1 MSLPVQ
7 PLHFQPLHFCWAAL
21 HPRPRGVV
29 VFIGGA
35 FFGTFPTVFYRRFLS
50 LLHAQGY
57 TVVALPFR
65 FSFRHWSIAL
75 SLVAYQ
81 DELRREL
88 AELATRLGH
97 APDPYV
103 DWKPFTWIGHS
114 LGCKY
119 LALLELLSDLE
130 LDALR
135 RALADCVGADQ
146 AGRLIAAL
154 SSEPLDHQS
163 LHNQPTLL
171 LDPVMA
177 DLEDAVPLPLLQK
190 LLNRWIRV
198 LPSRSESFCI
208 VGNSR
213 LFNLT
218 SIVGFGSR
226 LATATVASFVD
237 LLGPRLR
244 HLIRLEPRDHLAIM
258 GVGHTDMEVV
268 AAVSDWLNQE
278 PAWHASGE

>member
-1 MSLPVQ
+1 MS
-7 PLHFQPLHFCWAAL
+7 LHFQPLHFCWAAL

-29 VFIGGA
+29 VFLGGA

-50 LLHAQGY
+50 LLHAQRY
-57 TVVALPFR
+57 SVVALPFR

-88 AELATRLGH
+88 AELAIRLGH
-97 APDPYV
+97 DPDPYV
-103 DWKPFTWIGHS
+103 EWKPFTWIGHS

-130 LDALR
+130 LDGLQ

-177 DLEDAVPLPLLQK
+177 DLEDAVPLPALQK
-190 LLNRWIRV
+190 LLARWVRV
-198 LPSRSESFCI
+198 SPSRSQSFCI
-208 VGNSR
+208 VENSR
-213 LFNLT
+213 LFHLT

-226 LATATVASFVD
+226 LASATVASFVD
-237 LLGPRLR
+237 ILGPRLR
-244 HLIRLEPRDHLAIM
+244 HLIQLEPRAHLAIM
-258 GVGHTDMEVV
+258 GFGHTDQEVV
-268 AAVSDWLNQE
+268 AAVSDWLNQD
-278 PAWHASGE
+278 PAWHSSGG